1 MATKK
6 PEVDVATTGSDRPPE
21 PTGEEIALAQAGGDA
36 APASTSASLDRP
48 TLEPPTTAAGAT
60 ATAGAGW
67 LTNKRVLM
75 LYQRS
80 VAMDGWAYLDGGTG
94 WRRLVQNDGASRG
107 IAELAACAR
116 ASGALVHV
124 YEGAS
129 GSLDGIYVW

>member
-1 MATKK
+1 MPTKK
-6 PEVDVATTGSDRPPE
+6 PEVDVPTTGSDRPPE
-21 PTGEEIALAQAGGDA
+21 PTGQELALAQAGAGA
-36 APASTSASLDRP
+36 ASSSPSASLDRP

-67 LTNKRVLM
+67 LSNKHVLM

-80 VAMDGWAYLDGGTG
+80 AAMDGWVYLDGGTG
-94 WRRLVQNDGASRG
+94 WRRVVQNDGASRG

-116 ASGALVHV
+116 ASGALVHA